1 MTGPGSVTMW
11 RAFILALCSLGVG
24 LAALTGYASLTRGDM
39 GWHTAAIAPYRDRVY
54 AVAPGSAAAKAGV
67 RSGDDVDLTA
77 LSPSDRWRIG
87 AGMWAGRPAPGYA
100 LDVTIVRDGRPMSLR
115 LVAQPVHL
123 TANAPTV
130 AYFFAGLGGTVW
142 LALFAALVG
151 FRGADDHRARLAAGA
166 FAAWVLVAVTE
177 PWNLFYAWPFALDIA
192 SSLLGQEL
200 AGCIA
205 LILLILFAASFVQ
218 TRRHETVHI
227 GGLVIAVVVVDT
239 VLDAL
244 GNLAPFT
251 PAFDAS
257 SGLFGTITVVSD
269 TIASILAFGFFALTI
284 VRAQG
289 DERSRLVWAIG
300 PVMLYALTGMS
311 LFAYL
316 PLSTRGFYITLDN
329 IGWLS
334 MPVALTYAVL
344 GRRVLDI
351 GFALNRA
358 AVFAATSVLIA
369 GIFAALQWLASTFL
383 ASIVHVRSLASQAV
397 IVLIV
402 YFIVR
407 LSRRTTDAVITRVFF
422 ASRDRRLRALR
433 ATLRELDEVADADA
447 IAPFLV
453 TTLGAA
459 AHVRAGVFLPEADGS
474 FAPASGFP
482 DGTAALERNDPRLI
496 RLRAERESAVSTTAG
511 ALGDVAFPMLVRGRL
526 RGVLFCSDDQ
536 GAELAP
542 DEIHVLA
549 LIANRA
555 ATNRD
560 DLLAE
565 AMRVENERLLR
576 ENLDVRLENER
587 LRLSGA
593 F

>member
-1 MTGPGSVTMW
+1 MW
-11 RAFILALCSLGVG
+11 RAFILALCALALG
-24 LAALTGYASLTRGDM
+24 LTALTGYASLTRGDM
-39 GWHTAAIAPYRDRVY
+39 GWHTTTITPYRDRVV
-54 AVAPGSAAAKAGV
+54 AVDPGSAAAEAGV
-67 RSGDDVDLTA
+67 RRGDVVDLTT

-87 AGMWAGRPAPGYA
+87 SGAWVGHPAPGYA
-100 LDVTIVRDGRPMSLR
+100 VDVTIIRDGRPFVAH
-115 LVAQPVHL
+115 LVARPVHL

-130 AYFFAGLGGTVW
+130 AYFFAGLGGSVW

-151 FRGADDHRARLAAGA
+151 LRAADDRRARLAAGA
-166 FAAWVLVAVTE
+166 FAALVIAAATE

-192 SSLLGQEL
+192 SSLLGQQL
-200 AGCIA
+200 AGCISF
-205 LILLILFAASFVQ
+205 ILLILFAVSFVQ
-218 TRRHETVHI
+218 TRREETIRVAWF
-227 GGLVIAVVVVDT
+227 VIAVAIVDSI
-239 VLDAL
+239 LDGL

-251 PAFDAS
+251 PALDAS
-257 SGLFGTITVVSD
+257 SGHLAVATVASD
-269 TIASILAFGFFALTI
+269 TITSILALGFFLLTI

-300 PVMLYALTGMS
+300 PVMLYTLTTTS
-311 LFAYL
+311 LFAFL
-316 PLSTRGFYITLDN
+316 PLSARGFFSTVDN
-329 IGWLS
+329 IGWLL

-369 GIFAALQWLASTFL
+369 GVFAALQWTASTLLASV
-383 ASIVHVRSLASQAV
+383 VHVRSLTSQAV

-402 YFIVR
+402 YYIVR
-407 LSRRTTDAVITRVFF
+407 LSRRSTDAVVTRVFF

-433 ATLRELDEVADADA
+433 ATLRELDEVADAEA

-453 TTLGAA
+453 GTLGAA
-459 AHVRAGVFLPEADGS
+459 AHVRAGVLLPEADGS

-482 DGTAALERNDPRLI
+482 HGTAALQRNDPRLI
-496 RLRAERESAVSTTAG
+496 RLRAEREPIISTSARELG
-511 ALGDVAFPMLVRGRL
+511 ELGDVAFPMLVRGRL
-526 RGVLFCSDDQ
+526 RGVLFCSDDR

-549 LIANRA
+549 LIASRA

-565 AMRVENERLLR
+565 TMRIENERLLR

-587 LRLSGA
+587 LRLSRA